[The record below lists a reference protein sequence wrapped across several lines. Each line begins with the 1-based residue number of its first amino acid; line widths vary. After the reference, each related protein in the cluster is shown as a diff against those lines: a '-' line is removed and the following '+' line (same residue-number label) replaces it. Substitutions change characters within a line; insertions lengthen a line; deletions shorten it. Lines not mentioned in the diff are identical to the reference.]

1 MCRMITLPTIS
12 PVILSEAK
20 DLLFIQSKSQQ
31 VLRFAQDDDDKVWG
45 GHELVPQLPSL
56 RVQVA
61 GVTFLL
67 IVFTGLISAQSTLR
81 GPTDPAT
88 KIPPAHTEKKSSGNK
103 ATEPV
108 PVFRDIAAQA
118 GLTASH
124 ISSREKYYVIE
135 SMSGGIGL
143 FDCDNDGK
151 LDIVM
156 VNGSTVDRYKQG
168 GDPLV
173 TLWHLDADLKFT
185 DITEKAGLTRK
196 GWGMGVA
203 VADFD
208 NDGNL
213 DLFVTGY
220 GGNAL
225 YRNKGNCTF
234 EDVTDKAGVRGGG
247 FSTGAAWADY
257 DRDGNVD
264 LFVSRYVH
272 VDINN
277 LPAFGST
284 KFCQF
289 KGAPVQC
296 GPWGMEGETDRLYHN
311 RGDGTFEDV
320 SKKAGVDD
328 PEKYYGL
335 GVTWGDYDNDGWPDL
350 FVADDATPN
359 HLYHNNRDGTFTDE
373 AMVGG
378 IALNSEGQA
387 LGSMGVTWGD
397 YDHSGRLSMF
407 ITEFA
412 DQPNTLYKN
421 QGARQFE
428 DVAMSSRLGQ
438 ASLPLV
444 GWGTAFFDMDNDGWL
459 DLFVANGHVYPQ
471 MDAVKGSAAYAEPM
485 LLHRNLRNGTFEEV
499 SKAAGIA
506 GMPLKS
512 RRGAAFGDIAN
523 NGNIDIVV
531 LNVGEPPS
539 LLLNTN
545 KNSNHRVLFHLVG
558 TKSNRAAIGARIT
571 IKTGGVTQFDEVR
584 GGGSYLSQND
594 LRLHFGLGSAPRIDS
609 VEVRWPTGKT
619 ESFKDV
625 AGDKIYTIVEGR
637 GIQESSPFSELQAQ
651 P

>member
-1 MCRMITLPTIS
+1 MSLARTTILIIFS
-12 PVILSEAK
+12 
-20 DLLFIQSKSQQ
+20 
-31 VLRFAQDDDDKVWG
+31 
-45 GHELVPQLPSL
+45 PSL
-56 RVQVA
+56 SLSA
-61 GVTFLL
+61 GLL
-67 IVFTGLISAQSTLR
+67 LAQSVSQNAAPADIPSAR
-81 GPTDPAT
+81 AERKSVPSKPTGA
-88 KIPPAHTEKKSSGNK
+88 
-103 ATEPV
+103 V

-118 GLTASH
+118 GLTVSH
-124 ISSREKYYVIE
+124 ISSREKYYVVE
-135 SMSGGIGL
+135 SMSGGVGL

-168 GDPLV
+168 GDLLV
-173 TLWHLDADLKFT
+173 TLWHQDADLKFT
-185 DITEKAGLTRK
+185 DITEKAGLTRR

-225 YRNKGNCTF
+225 YRNKGNCVF

-272 VDINN
+272 FDIND

-284 KFCQF
+284 KFCRF

-296 GPWGMEGETDRLYHN
+296 GPWGMEGETDLLYHN
-311 RGDGTFEDV
+311 RGDGTFEEV
-320 SKKAGVDD
+320 SKKAGVDG

-335 GVTWGDYDNDGWPDL
+335 GATWGDYDNDGWPDL

-359 HLYHNNRDGTFTDE
+359 HLYRNNHDGTFTDE
-373 AMVGG
+373 ALVGG
-378 IALNSEGQA
+378 IALNGEGQA

-407 ITEFA
+407 VTEFA
-412 DQPNTLYKN
+412 DQPNTLYRN
-421 QGARQFE
+421 LGAVGSTQEFE
-428 DVAMSSRLGQ
+428 DVAMPSRLGQ
-438 ASLPLV
+438 PSLPLV
-444 GWGTAFFDMDNDGWL
+444 GWGTAFFDMDNDGWR

-471 MDAVKGSAAYAEPM
+471 MDTVKGSAAYAEPM
-485 LLHRNLRNGTFEEV
+485 LLHRNLGNGTFEEV
-499 SKAAGIA
+499 SHAAGLA
-506 GMPLKS
+506 DVPLQS

-523 NGNIDIVV
+523 NGNVDIVV

-545 KNSNHRVLFHLVG
+545 KSPNHRVLFHLVG
-558 TKSNRAAIGARIT
+558 TKSNRAAIGARVT
-571 IKTGGVTQFDEVR
+571 IHAGGMTQFDEVR

-594 LRLHFGLGSAPRIDS
+594 LRLHFGLGSAAKIDS

-619 ESFKDV
+619 EIYKEV
-625 AGDKIYTIVEGR
+625 AGDKIYTMTEGQ
-637 GIQESSPFSELQAQ
+637 GIKVTSTLPAPDSLAF
-651 P
+651 

>member
-1 MCRMITLPTIS
+1 MRRGRTL
-12 PVILSEAK
+12 IL
-20 DLLFIQSKSQQ
+20 
-31 VLRFAQDDDDKVWG
+31 
-45 GHELVPQLPSL
+45 
-56 RVQVA
+56 
-61 GVTFLL
+61 FLL
-67 IVFTGLISAQSTLR
+67 LIGFVSAQSAP
-81 GPTDPAT
+81 PTA
-88 KIPPAHTEKKSSGNK
+88 KIPSARIEKKSPEPKS
-103 ATEPV
+103 ATPV
-108 PVFRDIAAQA
+108 PIFRDIAAQA
-118 GLTASH
+118 GLTSSH

-151 LDIVM
+151 LDIVT
-156 VNGSTVDRYKQG
+156 VNGSTVDRYKRG
-168 GDPLV
+168 GDLLV
-173 TLWHLDADLKFT
+173 TLWHQDADLKFT

-272 VDINN
+272 VDMND

-296 GPWGMEGETDRLYHN
+296 GPWGMEGETDLLYHN
-311 RGDGTFEDV
+311 RGDGTFEEV

-335 GVTWGDYDNDGWPDL
+335 GATWGDYDNDGWPDL

-359 HLYHNNRDGTFTDE
+359 HLYHNNHNGTFTDE

-412 DQPNTLYKN
+412 DQPNTLYRN
-421 QGARQFE
+421 LGPHGFE
-428 DVAMSSRLGQ
+428 DVAMQSHLGQ
-438 ASLPLV
+438 PSLPLV
-444 GWGTAFFDMDNDGWL
+444 GWGTTFFDMDNDGWL

-471 MDAVKGSAAYAEPM
+471 MDTVKGSAAYAESM

-499 SKAAGIA
+499 SKAAGLA

-523 NGNIDIVV
+523 NGNSDIVV

-545 KNSNHRVLFHLVG
+545 KSPNHRVLFRLVG
-558 TKSNRAAIGARIT
+558 TKSNRAAIGTRVT
-571 IKTGGVTQFDEVR
+571 IHAGGMMQFDEVR

-594 LRLHFGLGSAPRIDS
+594 LRLHFGLGSATKIDF

-625 AGDKIYTIVEGR
+625 VADKIYTIVEER
-637 GIQESSPFSELQAQ
+637 GIQDSMPFSDLPVQL

>member
-1 MCRMITLPTIS
+1 MQAGRIS
-12 PVILSEAK
+12 I
-20 DLLFIQSKSQQ
+20 LFI
-31 VLRFAQDDDDKVWG
+31 
-45 GHELVPQLPSL
+45 LV
-56 RVQVA
+56 
-61 GVTFLL
+61 
-67 IVFTGLISAQSTLR
+67 TGLFSAPASAQSKNAPAREQTQVE
-81 GPTDPAT
+81 GEPPTP
-88 KIPPAHTEKKSSGNK
+88 KLLIPI
-103 ATEPV
+103 
-108 PVFRDIAAQA
+108 FRDIAAQA

-124 ISSREKYYVIE
+124 TSSADKHYVVE

-143 FDCDNDGK
+143 FDCDSDGK

-156 VNGSTVDRYKQG
+156 VNGSTVDRYRQSG

-173 TLWHLDADLKFT
+173 TLWHQDADLKFT
-185 DITEKAGLTRK
+185 DITQKAGLSRK

-213 DLFVTGY
+213 DLFVTSY

-225 YRNKGNCTF
+225 YRNQGGCKF

-257 DRDGNVD
+257 DRDGYVD

-272 VDINN
+272 VDMNN
-277 LPAFGST
+277 LPAPGST

-289 KGAPVQC
+289 KGVPVQC
-296 GPWGMEGETDRLYHN
+296 GPWGMEGETDLLYHN
-311 RGDGTFEDV
+311 RGDGTFEEV
-320 SKKAGVDD
+320 SKKAGVSD
-328 PEKYYGL
+328 PDKYYGL
-335 GVTWGDYDNDGWPDL
+335 GATWGDYDNDGWLDL

-359 HLYHNNRDGTFTDE
+359 HLYHNNHDGTFTDD

-378 IALNSEGQA
+378 IAMNSEGQA

-412 DQPNTLYKN
+412 DQPNTLYRN
-421 QGARQFE
+421 ESARGFE
-428 DVAMSSRLGQ
+428 DVAMQSRLGQ
-438 ASLPLV
+438 VSLPLV

-459 DLFVANGHVYPQ
+459 DLFVVNGHVYPQ
-471 MDAVKGSAAYAEPM
+471 MDNVKGSAAYAEPM

-499 SKAAGIA
+499 SKPAGLA
-506 GMPLKS
+506 DMPLKS

-523 NGNIDIVV
+523 NGNVDVVV

-545 KNSNHRVLFHLVG
+545 HRPNHRVLFRLIG
-558 TKSNRAAIGARIT
+558 TKSNRAAIGARVT
-571 IKTGGVTQFDEVR
+571 LHAGGVTQFDEVR

-594 LRLHFGLGSAPRIDS
+594 LRLHFGLGSTAKIDL
-609 VEVRWPTGKT
+609 VEVRWPTGKI

-625 AGDKIYTIVEGR
+625 AADKIYTIVEGQ
-637 GIQESSPFSELQAQ
+637 GIKDAVPFSEVAAHL

>member
-12 PVILSEAK
+12 LVILSEAN
-20 DLLFIQSKSQQ
+20 DLLFIKSKGQQ
-31 VLRFAQDDDDKVWG
+31 ALRFAHDDDDKARG
-45 GHELVPQLPSL
+45 GHELVARLPSL
-56 RVQVA
+56 RVRVA
-61 GVTFLL
+61 GITFLW
-67 IVFTGLISAQSTLR
+67 IVFTGLISAQSTLH
-81 GPTDPAT
+81 GHTDPAT
-88 KIPPAHTEKKSSGNK
+88 KIPSARIEKKSAIK
-103 ATEPV
+103 ATEPI
-108 PVFRDIAAQA
+108 PVFRDIATQS

-173 TLWHLDADLKFT
+173 TLWHKDADLKFT
-185 DITEKAGLTRK
+185 DITENAGLARK

-257 DRDGNVD
+257 DRDGYVD

-272 VDINN
+272 VEMNN
-277 LPAFGST
+277 LPVPGST

-289 KGAPVQC
+289 KGVPVQC
-296 GPWGMEGETDRLYHN
+296 GPWGMEGETDFLYHN
-311 RGDGTFEDV
+311 RGDGTFEEV
-320 SKKAGVDD
+320 SKKAGVSD
-328 PEKYYGL
+328 PDKYYGL
-335 GVTWGDYDNDGWPDL
+335 GATWGDYDNDGWPDL

-359 HLYHNNRDGTFTDE
+359 HLYHNNRDGTFTDD

-378 IALNSEGQA
+378 IAMNGEGEA

-397 YDHSGRLSMF
+397 YDHSGRPSMF
-407 ITEFA
+407 ISEFA

-421 QGARQFE
+421 QGAREFE
-428 DVAMSSRLGQ
+428 DVAMPSRLGQ

-444 GWGTAFFDMDNDGWL
+444 GWGTAFFDVDNDGWL
-459 DLFVANGHVYPQ
+459 DLFVVNGHVYPQ
-471 MDAVKGSAAYAEPM
+471 MDIVKGSAAYAEPM
-485 LLHRNLRNGTFEEV
+485 LLHRNLRNSTFEEV

-506 GMPLKS
+506 DMPLKS
-512 RRGAAFGDIAN
+512 RRGAAF
-523 NGNIDIVV
+523 
-531 LNVGEPPS
+531 
-539 LLLNTN
+539 
-545 KNSNHRVLFHLVG
+545 
-558 TKSNRAAIGARIT
+558 
-571 IKTGGVTQFDEVR
+571 
-584 GGGSYLSQND
+584 
-594 LRLHFGLGSAPRIDS
+594 
-609 VEVRWPTGKT
+609 
-619 ESFKDV
+619 
-625 AGDKIYTIVEGR
+625 
-637 GIQESSPFSELQAQ
+637 
-651 P
+651 

>member
-1 MCRMITLPTIS
+1 MR
-12 PVILSEAK
+12 A
-20 DLLFIQSKSQQ
+20 SQI
-31 VLRFAQDDDDKVWG
+31 AI
-45 GHELVPQLPSL
+45 
-56 RVQVA
+56 
-61 GVTFLL
+61 LL
-67 IVFTGLISAQSTLR
+67 IAFTGLLAAQSLPQGPIGPPAIPVNAGKKSPLSAQTV
-81 GPTDPAT
+81 PT
-88 KIPPAHTEKKSSGNK
+88 
-103 ATEPV
+103 
-108 PVFRDIAAQA
+108 FRDIAARA

-124 ISSREKYYVIE
+124 ISSHEKYYVVE
-135 SMSGGIGL
+135 SMSGGVGL

-156 VNGSTVDRYKQG
+156 VNGSTVDRYKKG
-168 GDPLV
+168 GDLLV
-173 TLWHLDADLKFT
+173 TLWHQDADLKFT

-277 LPAFGST
+277 LPAPGST

-296 GPWGMEGETDRLYHN
+296 GPWGMEGETDLLYHN
-311 RGDGTFEDV
+311 RGDSTFEEV

-359 HLYHNNRDGTFTDE
+359 HLYHNNHDGTFTDE
-373 AMVGG
+373 AMVEG
-378 IALNSEGQA
+378 IGLNSEGQA

-412 DQPNTLYKN
+412 DQPNTLYRN
-421 QGARQFE
+421 QSASFFE
-428 DVAMSSRLGQ
+428 DVAMSSHLGQ
-438 ASLPLV
+438 PSLPLV
-444 GWGTAFFDMDNDGWL
+444 GWGTTFFDMDNDGWL

-471 MDAVKGSAAYAEPM
+471 MDEVKGSAAYAEPM

-499 SKAAGIA
+499 SKEAGLA
-506 GMPLKS
+506 EMPLKS
-512 RRGAAFGDIAN
+512 RRGAAFGDI
-523 NGNIDIVV
+523 GNSGNVDIVV
-531 LNVGEPPS
+531 LNVGEPPA

-545 KNSNHRVLFHLVG
+545 RSGNHRVLFHLVG
-558 TKSNRAAIGARIT
+558 TKSNRAAIGARVT
-571 IKTGGVTQFDEVR
+571 IHAGDITQFDEVR
-584 GGGSYLSQND
+584 CGGSYLSQND
-594 LRLHFGLGSAPRIDS
+594 LRLHFGLGSAARIDS
-609 VEVRWPTGKT
+609 VVVRWPTGKT
-619 ESFKDV
+619 ETLKNI
-625 AGDKIYTIVEGR
+625 AADKIYTIVEGG
-637 GIQESSPFSELQAQ
+637 GIQKSAPFNELPAHL

>member
-1 MCRMITLPTIS
+1 MGARRAFTFILAAAALLAAQEGPMG
-12 PVILSEAK
+12 PVVRIPAATPEAK
-20 DLLFIQSKSQQ
+20 AAAPSKS
-31 VLRFAQDDDDKVWG
+31 
-45 GHELVPQLPSL
+45 
-56 RVQVA
+56 
-61 GVTFLL
+61 
-67 IVFTGLISAQSTLR
+67 
-81 GPTDPAT
+81 AT
-88 KIPPAHTEKKSSGNK
+88 
-103 ATEPV
+103 PV
-108 PVFRDIAAQA
+108 PVFRDISVQA
-118 GLTASH
+118 GLTRSH
-124 ISSREKYYVIE
+124 ISSAQKYYVIE

-156 VNGSTVDRYKQG
+156 VNGSTVDRYRQNG

-173 TLWHLDADLKFT
+173 TLWHQDADLKFT

-220 GGNAL
+220 NGNAL

-247 FSTGAAWADY
+247 FSTGAAWGDY
-257 DRDGNVD
+257 DRDGLVD

-272 VDINN
+272 VDMDN

-289 KGAPVQC
+289 KGVPVQC
-296 GPWGMEGETDRLYHN
+296 GPWGMEGETDFLYHN
-311 RGDGTFEDV
+311 RGDGTLEEV
-320 SKKAGVDD
+320 SRKAGVDD
-328 PEKYYGL
+328 PDKYYGL

-359 HLYHNNRDGTFTDE
+359 HLYHNNHNGTFTDE
-373 AMVGG
+373 AMLDG
-378 IALNSEGQA
+378 IALNGEGQA

-397 YDHSGRLSMF
+397 YDHTGCLSMF

-412 DQPNTLYKN
+412 DQPNTLYRNLGFGKS
-421 QGARQFE
+421 GPRGFE

-444 GWGTAFFDMDNDGWL
+444 GWGTTFFDMDNDGWP
-459 DLFVANGHVYPQ
+459 DLFVTNGHVYPQ
-471 MDAVKGSAAYAEPM
+471 MDNVKGSAAYAQPL
-485 LLHRNLRNGTFEEV
+485 LLHRNLHHGTFEEV
-499 SKAAGIA
+499 SKAAGLTDL
-506 GMPLKS
+506 PLKS

-523 NGNIDIVV
+523 NGNIDIVI
-531 LNVGEPPS
+531 LNVGEPPT

-545 KNSNHRVLFHLVG
+545 NSLSHRVLFKLEG
-558 TKSNRAAIGARIT
+558 TKSNRAAIGARVT
-571 IKTGGVTQFDEVR
+571 IRAAGMTQFDEVR

-594 LRLHFGLGSAPRIDS
+594 LRLHFGLGAATKMDS
-609 VEVRWPTGKT
+609 VEVRWPSGKI
-619 ESFKDV
+619 EAFKDV
-625 AGDKIYTIVEGR
+625 GADKIYTITEGL
-637 GIQESSPFSELQAQ
+637 GVKETAVLPAPGTLVF
-651 P
+651 

>member
-1 MCRMITLPTIS
+1 MWAGPIT
-12 PVILSEAK
+12 ILSIA
-20 DLLFIQSKSQQ
+20 
-31 VLRFAQDDDDKVWG
+31 
-45 GHELVPQLPSL
+45 
-56 RVQVA
+56 
-61 GVTFLL
+61 
-67 IVFTGLISAQSTLR
+67 FTGLLSAQNPPQ
-81 GPTDPAT
+81 GPMGPPAR
-88 KIPPAHTEKKSSGNK
+88 IPPAHIEKKSSVPILT
-103 ATEPV
+103 APV
-108 PVFRDIAAQA
+108 PIFRDIAAQA

-124 ISSREKYYVIE
+124 ISSREKHYVIE

-156 VNGSTVDRYKQG
+156 VNGSTVERYKQG
-168 GDPLV
+168 GDLLV
-173 TLWHLDADLKFT
+173 TLWHQDANLRFT

-272 VDINN
+272 VDMND
-277 LPAFGST
+277 LPEFGST
-284 KFCQF
+284 RFCHF
-289 KGAPVQC
+289 KGVPVQC
-296 GPWGMEGETDRLYHN
+296 GPWGMEGETDMLYHN
-311 RGDGTFEDV
+311 RGDGTFEEV

-335 GVTWGDYDNDGWPDL
+335 GATWGDYDNDGWPDL
-350 FVADDATPN
+350 FVANDTTPN
-359 HLYHNNRDGTFTDE
+359 RLYHNNHNGTFTDE
-373 AMVGG
+373 AMVAGVAMNG
-378 IALNSEGQA
+378 EGQA
-387 LGSMGVTWGD
+387 LGSMGATWGD
-397 YDHSGRLSMF
+397 YDHSGRLSIF
-407 ITEFA
+407 VTEFA
-412 DQPNTLYKN
+412 DQPNTLYHN
-421 QGARQFE
+421 QGPRGFE
-428 DVAMSSRLGQ
+428 DVAMSSHLGQ
-438 ASLPLV
+438 PSLPFL

-459 DLFVANGHVYPQ
+459 DLFVACGHVYPQ
-471 MDAVKGSAAYAEPM
+471 MDNVKGSAAYAEPM

-499 SKAAGIA
+499 SKAAGLA
-506 GMPLKS
+506 DMPLKS

-523 NGNIDIVV
+523 NGNVDIVV

-545 KNSNHRVLFHLVG
+545 KIPNHRVLFRLEG
-558 TKSNRAAIGARIT
+558 TKSNRAAIGARVT
-571 IKTGGVTQFDEVR
+571 IQAGGMTQFDEVR

-594 LRLHFGLGSAPRIDS
+594 LRLHFGLGSTTKIDL

-625 AGDKIYTIVEGR
+625 AADKIYAIVEGQ
-637 GIQESSPFSELQAQ
+637 GIQDSVPFNDLTAHLPEFG